1 MEIARERRAAPKR
14 IGELLVAANAIKPEI
29 LTEALQIAKKSS
41 TPLGR
46 VLMSIGELTERDL
59 ESALEVQ
66 ALLRDSVISA
76 DFGVRALNI
85 AVKGCLSIEESFK
98 KLGWKPPSTEYAAS
112 GEFGDLLLEAGILS
126 RAALESAMR
135 QSQENRLPL
144 GRCLVLSRSISS
156 ALLVSSLTAQIL
168 LRDGKIKRQQA
179 IDALKSAATKHQSL
193 ENSLEEVGVFK
204 SSANSI
210 RVGDL
215 LVASGLITDGDKI
228 SAIEVGLNEQKPIG
242 QILIQSGKITNQQL
256 QDCLRLQEKVSAGN
270 LTAAQAA
277 EILDQATARRLPIEV
292 VVGERNV
299 KLDEI
304 ARANEVIQILTVAGL
319 ISPEDYAK
327 SESVSKA
334 TNISLGE
341 VMLNNGTIERPLLRN
356 AVQAFEL
363 IKKNML
369 KEDQAVAGLRY
380 SHKTGLELV
389 EALKEVFLLPS
400 TKSNDLSVDS
410 PSSWLNKLFT
420 KKTS

>member
-1 MEIARERRAAPKR
+1 
-14 IGELLVAANAIKPEI
+14 
-29 LTEALQIAKKSS
+29 
-41 TPLGR
+41 
-46 VLMSIGELTERDL
+46 
-59 ESALEVQ
+59 
-66 ALLRDSVISA
+66 
-76 DFGVRALNI
+76 
-85 AVKGCLSIEESFK
+85 
-98 KLGWKPPSTEYAAS
+98 
-112 GEFGDLLLEAGILS
+112 
-126 RAALESAMR
+126 
-135 QSQENRLPL
+135 
-144 GRCLVLSRSISS
+144 
-156 ALLVSSLTAQIL
+156 L